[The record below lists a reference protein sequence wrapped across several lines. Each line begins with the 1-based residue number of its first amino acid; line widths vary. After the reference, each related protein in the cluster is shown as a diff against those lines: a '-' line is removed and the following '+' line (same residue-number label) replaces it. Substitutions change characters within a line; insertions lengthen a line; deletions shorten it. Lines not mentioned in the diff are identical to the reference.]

1 MNSSLSTDTHPF
13 RHTVLQAATAKYK
26 SARLSIIGKLLL
38 SLYYNGAEYGESAR
52 DMSKLSPSLS
62 LSYKV
67 FKNNDFYIRASY
79 KIYSGHQH
87 SMSHISIITA
97 AQTCFQKA
105 LINII

>member
-67 FKNNDFYIRASY
+67 LKIMTFILGHHI